1 MSFLGS
7 EITFIRMQKILS
19 APEIAHYRAPR
30 NHFVNLLNDYF
41 WDEAGGLNGFWN
53 KRIYK
58 KQITVLSE
66 ALTRA
71 ENPHT
76 IESVRNNLADI
87 LNNRTDEFL
96 QNLID
101 ANCLGYNETYP
112 VEYYPKISPL
122 MAILKQLF
130 RIKV

>member
-1 MSFLGS
+1 MRKIMSDS
-7 EITFIRMQKILS
+7 Q
-19 APEIAHYRAPR
+19 IANYRAPR
-30 NHFVNLLNDYF
+30 NHFINSLNKYF

-58 KQITVLSE
+58 NQIKIFNE
-66 ALTRA
+66 ALERD

-87 LNNRTDEFL
+87 LNNKTDEFL

-101 ANCLGYNETYP
+101 ANCLGCNQEYP

-130 RIKV
+130 RVKV